1 MEVFEIMDKKKIII
15 VVAEGCVEAVFT
27 NGEGDFEL
35 EIVDFDGNSFI
46 EDQKEL
52 ADYVNEC
59 RATMKEL

>member
-1 MEVFEIMDKKKIII
+1 MDKKKIVV
-15 VVAEGCVEAVFT
+15 VVADGCVEAVFT

>member
-1 MEVFEIMDKKKIII
+1 MDKKKIIV
-15 VVAEGCVEAVFT
+15 VVADGCVEAVFT